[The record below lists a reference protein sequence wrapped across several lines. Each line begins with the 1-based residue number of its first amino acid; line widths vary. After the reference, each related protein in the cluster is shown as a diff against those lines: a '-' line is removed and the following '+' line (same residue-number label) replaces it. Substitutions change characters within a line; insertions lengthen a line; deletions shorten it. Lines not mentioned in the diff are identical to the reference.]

1 MYSIA
6 ICDDDRP
13 TCLALEKMVKECS
26 AALRLPAEIS
36 VYWSGESLI
45 ESMRRGIPYDFIIL
59 DIQLTEMTGLDVG
72 KDLRDIQKNFH
83 TQIIFISCKQSY
95 AMNLFSVQPLTFLVK
110 PVRKEELVKALSRGR
125 EMLEHTRDLFTYKSG
140 RQMFSVSCDEILYLM
155 SRGRQVLVICR
166 NETLEYYGK
175 LSDEIKQL
183 PAAFIRIHN
192 SYVIN
197 LNAVIKSTGSYVVM
211 LNGDQISIS
220 RKYGDVL
227 NKALLLNWKKMKG
240 GL

>member
-1 MYSIA
+1 
-6 ICDDDRP
+6 
-13 TCLALEKMVKECS
+13 
-26 AALRLPAEIS
+26 
-36 VYWSGESLI
+36 
-45 ESMRRGIPYDFIIL
+45 
-59 DIQLTEMTGLDVG
+59 
-72 KDLRDIQKNFH
+72 
-83 TQIIFISCKQSY
+83 
-95 AMNLFSVQPLTFLVK
+95 
-110 PVRKEELVKALSRGR
+110 
-125 EMLEHTRDLFTYKSG
+125 
-140 RQMFSVSCDEILYLM
+140 M
-155 SRGRQVLVICR
+155 SRGRQILVICR

-220 RKYGDVL
+220 RKYGDVF